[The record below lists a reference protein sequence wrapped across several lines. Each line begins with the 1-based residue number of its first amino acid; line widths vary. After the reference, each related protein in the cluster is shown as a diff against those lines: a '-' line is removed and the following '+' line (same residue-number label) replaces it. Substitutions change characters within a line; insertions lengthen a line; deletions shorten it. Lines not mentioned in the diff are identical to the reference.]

1 MTPQEARNE
10 YRRQY
15 RKNMT
20 PEQRQRESEYN
31 RKWRQD
37 HPDLVKAAHV
47 RYWTK
52 KAAEI
57 GLVQEP
63 ATERTAADAPQD

>member
-20 PEQRQRESEYN
+20 PEQRQREREYN
-31 RKWRQD
+31 RQWRQN
-37 HPDLVKAAHV
+37 HPEQVKAAQD
-47 RYWTK
+47 RYWSK
-52 KAAEI
+52 RAETLKI
-57 GLVQEP
+57 SKSE
-63 ATERTAADAPQD
+63 

>member
-20 PEQRQRESEYN
+20 PEQRQREKEYN
-31 RKWRQD
+31 RQWRRN
-37 HPDLVKAAHV
+37 HPELVKAAQD
-47 RYWTK
+47 RYWSK
-52 KAAEI
+52 RAASNAI
-57 GLVQEP
+57 P
-63 ATERTAADAPQD
+63 ADTDADGSGT